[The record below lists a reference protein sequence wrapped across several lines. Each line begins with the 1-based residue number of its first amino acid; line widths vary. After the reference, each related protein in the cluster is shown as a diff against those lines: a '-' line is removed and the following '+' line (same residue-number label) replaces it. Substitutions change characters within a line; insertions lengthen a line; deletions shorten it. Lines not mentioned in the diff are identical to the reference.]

1 MDSFVFFLGK
11 YWELI
16 ATCVF
21 SVISTILISR
31 RFQKSIKPIYTTLS
45 SKVFKESEIAKQ
57 NKITILYKDNVVK
70 TLTITKL
77 AFWNSGKQTLKYK
90 DHIAE
95 KDPFRIVLDNE
106 GEILDYE
113 LLYQKE
119 ANDIKPVL
127 RDNRIIYIPF
137 NYFTHNEGFVLKI
150 YHTGKTGEQIKMC
163 GSMSEDAKIKHVV
176 GFGNR
181 IVRLPFG
188 IKISK
193 NVLNR
198 ITGLVCVFIA
208 IFFLFLPT
216 SNFIPH
222 LLSDNFAVFLVVILF
237 VSYMLL
243 GILFFKD
250 SFQVNIPKIMR
261 DKFFDE

>member
-31 RFQKSIKPIYTTLS
+31 RFQKSIKPIYTTFS

-57 NKITILYKDNVVK
+57 NKIKIFYKDNVVK

-95 KDPFRIVLDNE
+95 KDPFRIVLDDE
-106 GEILDYE
+106 GEILDYD

-119 ANDIKPVL
+119 ANEIKPIL
-127 RDNRIIYIPF
+127 KDNRIIYIPF
-137 NYFTHNEGFVLKI
+137 NYFSHNEGFVLKI
-150 YHTGKTGEQIKMC
+150 YHTGKSGEQIEMR
-163 GSMSEDAKIKHVV
+163 GSLKEDAFIERVV
-176 GFGNR
+176 GNGNR
-181 IVRLPFG
+181 VVRLPFG
-188 IKISK
+188 GKISN
-193 NVLNR
+193 NVFFR
-198 ITGLVCVFIA
+198 IIGSFCFFFGIYIPISIFLRQRPLKSIDYIMVFIM
-208 IFFLFLPT
+208 
-216 SNFIPH
+216 
-222 LLSDNFAVFLVVILF
+222 VVYVILGVLVF
-237 VSYMLL
+237 IKS
-243 GILFFKD
+243 FKA
-250 SFQVNIPKIMR
+250 NIPKIMR
-261 DKFFDE
+261 DRIFDD